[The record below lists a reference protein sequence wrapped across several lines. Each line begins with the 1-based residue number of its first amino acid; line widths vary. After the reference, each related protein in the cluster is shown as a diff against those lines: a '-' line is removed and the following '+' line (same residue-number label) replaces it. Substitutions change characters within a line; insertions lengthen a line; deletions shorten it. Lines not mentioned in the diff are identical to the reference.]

1 MIEKY
6 FLVLKL
12 NPGASL
18 GEIKKAYKAQ
28 VKIWHPDRFPLE
40 SERLQKKAHDR
51 FQEITSAYKKL
62 TEVHMKRRYTE
73 ASGWKG
79 KSTTYTQAR
88 QERKRTQTAEN
99 TSRETDKV
107 PGLITHTWPNGDK
120 YEGQMLHEQMHGRGI
135 FTCAQGYV
143 YTGEFRHGKPNG
155 LGKLVYDNGDK
166 YEGSFINDML
176 HGHGIYSYA
185 NGDCYRGEFMNDL
198 PHGHG
203 VYVLAN
209 GNIYSGIWEN
219 GSLDQS

>member
-6 FLVLKL
+6 FLILKL
-12 NPGASL
+12 KPGATL

-28 VKIWHPDRFPLE
+28 VKTWHPDRFPLE
-40 SERLQKKAHDR
+40 SARLQKKAHDM
-51 FQEITSAYKKL
+51 FQEITIAYKKL
-62 TEVHMKRRYTE
+62 TEVHMNRRYAE

-79 KSTTYTQAR
+79 KSTTYTKAR
-88 QERKRTQTAEN
+88 QERKRNQTTEN
-99 TSRETDKV
+99 TSRETTKV
-107 PGLITHTWPNGDK
+107 PGFITHIWPNGDK

-135 FTCAQGYV
+135 FTCTRGYF
-143 YTGEFRHGKPNG
+143 YTGEFKHGKPNG

-166 YEGSFINDML
+166 YEGNFLNDML
-176 HGHGIYSYA
+176 HGQGIYSYA

-209 GNIYSGIWEN
+209 GNVYSGKWEN
-219 GSLDQS
+219 GSLASQ

>member
-99 TSRETDKV
+99 TSRETYKV
-107 PGLITHTWPNGDK
+107 PGFITHTWPNGDK

-143 YTGEFRHGKPNG
+143 YTGEFRNGKPNG

-166 YEGSFINDML
+166 YEGSFLNDML
-176 HGHGIYSYA
+176 HGQGIYSYA